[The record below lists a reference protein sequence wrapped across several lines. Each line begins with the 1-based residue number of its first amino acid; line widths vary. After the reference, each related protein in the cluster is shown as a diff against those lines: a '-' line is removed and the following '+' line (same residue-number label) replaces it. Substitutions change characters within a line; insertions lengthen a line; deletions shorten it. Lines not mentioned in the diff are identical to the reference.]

1 MQTKWISIVVGI
13 ALAFSTANV
22 FADHMATV
30 IGAAAGGATGAA
42 IGQHMGGR
50 NDAIIW
56 SAIGGAAGAALG
68 HSLGEPHERR
78 PVIMRER
85 YADDDDYV
93 VVRRPVHVQHIYY
106 ETEPRYWKHEHRRH
120 HEREWD
126 DDD

>member
-1 MQTKWISIVVGI
+1 MQTKWISSVVGA
-13 ALAFSTANV
+13 ALAFSTANA

-42 IGQHMGGR
+42 IGQRMGGR

-56 SAIGGAAGAALG
+56 SAVGGATGAALG
-68 HSLGEPHERR
+68 RSLSEPHERR
-78 PVIMRER
+78 PVIVRR
-85 YADDDDYV
+85 YADDDYV

-106 ETEPRYWKHEHRRH
+106 EAEPHYWKHEHRRYQ
-120 HEREWD
+120 ERDED